1 MKIKNIVFDLGGVIV
16 DLDIAPALKTF
27 ARTGLMP
34 ANASLEQISKQ
45 GFPKDWPLSGLIHR
59 MDCGELDTPTFFS
72 ILRQQCGTQ
81 ASDEQLSEA
90 FNSIIKMRK
99 NRLEWLVKLREHY
112 RLFLLS
118 NVSDLHWK
126 ETCRQAA
133 EFGIPMEQCF
143 DRMFLSYRLRMT
155 KPDPRIYELMIRE
168 TGIDPAETLYIDDL
182 PDNIEAGR
190 KAGLQGH
197 KITSNALEADFPQT
211 LNPKLIPEIL

>member
-1 MKIKNIVFDLGGVIV
+1 MNIKNIVFDLGGVIV

-27 ARTGLMP
+27 AQTGMMP
-34 ANASLEQISKQ
+34 ADASLEQISKR
-45 GFPKDWPLSGLIHR
+45 GFPKDWPLSRLIHR
-59 MDCGELDTPTFFS
+59 MDSGELDTPTFFN
-72 ILRQQCGTQ
+72 ILREQCGTQ
-81 ASDEQLSEA
+81 ASDKQLSDA

-99 NRLEWLVKLREHY
+99 NRLEWIVKLRKHY
-112 RLFLLS
+112 HLFLLS
-118 NVSDLHWK
+118 NVSDLHWT

-143 DRMFLSYRLRMT
+143 DRFFLSYRLHMT
-155 KPDPRIYELMIRE
+155 KPDLRIYEHMIRE

-197 KITSNALEADFPQT
+197 KITSNALEADLPQLFPD
-211 LNPKLIPEIL
+211 IL